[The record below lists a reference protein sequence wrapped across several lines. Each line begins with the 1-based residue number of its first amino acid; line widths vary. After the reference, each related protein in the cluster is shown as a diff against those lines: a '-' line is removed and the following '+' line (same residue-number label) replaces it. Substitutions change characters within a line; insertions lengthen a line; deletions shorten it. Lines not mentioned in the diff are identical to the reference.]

1 MGGHIVR
8 GDSVGGF
15 RHRARILATMGTAL
29 AVAVSLL
36 TVGVPL
42 SARADSP
49 AIATITGTVTAETG
63 GAPLTF
69 PLITLYMQ
77 SGTTWKFYDY
87 TSGGR
92 DGTYQF
98 QNVPVGT
105 YTLEFSPEH
114 GDDFVTEWWNDEPT
128 DTAANPIAV
137 TTATTTVTADAALAT
152 GATISGTITSPAT
165 STFTLVPDMELLKS
179 DGKGGWL
186 DAGLWAYPAQDGSGR
201 FSIVGV
207 PAGDYTVYYGDDAS
221 QSDIAPLYYQQ
232 GTSGTPSEWAASS
245 ISVAAQQTLTGIDAT
260 FEHGVSVTGKVTDY
274 WGNPL
279 SNVTVSLGR
288 AVEVAGQT
296 QWQVWSVK
304 TDSSGT
310 FSDTRLPAGTWALEY
325 TKSGYATIDYPV
337 GGGFDL
343 EAGKQ
348 KAFPTMKLYRTLVAA
363 TPGVSGTVAM
373 GFTLTAKPGTWTS
386 GTSLSYAWY
395 ADGAYISGSSG
406 PTHAKFTLTYAQKD
420 KRISV
425 KVTGT
430 KTGYAKVSRLSGL
443 TAKVALTSAPT
454 IVGMP
459 RVGSTLGA
467 HPWMW
472 TSGTTFAYRW
482 YAGGIAITGATH
494 SSFRLTS
501 AQWGK
506 TITVKVTGSKS
517 GYMTISRMSVPTPK
531 VT

>member
-1 MGGHIVR
+1 MGGRIVR
-8 GDSVGGF
+8 GNSVGGF

-69 PLITLYMQ
+69 PLITLYVQ

-221 QSDIAPLYYQQ
+221 QSDIQPLYYQQ
-232 GTSGTPSEWAASS
+232 GTTGTPNEWDASPLA
-245 ISVAAQQTLTGIDAT
+245 VDAGEAVTGIDAT
-260 FEHGVSVTGKVTDY
+260 FVHGATVTGKVTDY

-279 SNVTVSLGR
+279 SSVTVNLGR
-288 AVEVAGQT
+288 RVTVNGVAE
-296 QWQVWSVK
+296 WDVSSVK
-304 TDSSGT
+304 TNSSGVYRETAMIAGAWIST
-310 FSDTRLPAGTWALEY
+310 FG
-325 TKSGYATIDYPV
+325 KSGYTSIVYPS
-337 GGGFDL
+337 GTTFTLTSGQH
-343 EAGKQ
+343 KSM
-348 KAFPTMKLYRTLVAA
+348 PTMKMYRKLTSPTPTITGTLYV
-363 TPGVSGTVAM
+363 GYK
-373 GFTLTAKPGTWTS
+373 LTAHPGTWTS
-386 GTSLSYAWY
+386 GTTLTYRWY
-395 ADGAYISGSSG
+395 ANGSYISGSTSRSS
-406 PTHAKFTLTYAQKD
+406 TFTLTSAQRWKY
-420 KRISV
+420 ITV

-430 KTGYAKVSRLSGL
+430 KTGY
-443 TAKVALTSAPT
+443 
-454 IVGMP
+454 
-459 RVGSTLGA
+459 
-467 HPWMW
+467 
-472 TSGTTFAYRW
+472 TTVTRASK
-482 YAGGIAITGATH
+482 ATGQI
-494 SSFRLTS
+494 R
-501 AQWGK
+501 
-506 TITVKVTGSKS
+506 
-517 GYMTISRMSVPTPK
+517 
-531 VT
+531 